1 MHWDIDTLIPVFATI
16 TYGVIF
22 LVVAFS
28 KPQTQARRVFR
39 WYLLAMVL
47 WGLGALLVVID
58 VGRVQFWFRMMIFA
72 SLGSMVAIFYFVQ
85 TILVRK
91 RKWAGWVFWY
101 GAISML
107 ISLFT
112 DLVAYDVAIQEGVL
126 SYEFSPFVVL
136 FAGPGYGL
144 FVFSFNVFV
153 LVRSS
158 NPYHINIVPKLF

>member
-1 MHWDIDTLIPVFATI
+1 MHWDIGTLIPIFATI

-28 KPQTQARRVFR
+28 KPQTQSRRVFR
-39 WYLLAMVL
+39 WYLLAMVIWSL
-47 WGLGALLVVID
+47 SALLVLVD

-72 SLGSMVAIFYFVQ
+72 AIGSMVAIFYFVQ
-85 TILVRK
+85 TILSRN
-91 RKWAGWVFWY
+91 RKWARWIFWY
-101 GAISML
+101 GGISML

-112 DLVAYDVAIQEGVL
+112 DLVAHDVAIQGGVL

-144 FVFSFNVFV
+144 TVFSFV
-153 LVRSS
+153 LPVR
-158 NPYHINIVPKLF
+158 VMG